1 MADPEQFAARL
12 RAIAEGVELNS
23 GRAVKDAAA
32 AALVALVRLTPVGGP
47 PTSPRDPHPG
57 LARSNWHVL
66 AGEATAR
73 VQREATT
80 EGDAVGAGLAVING
94 LGRPDAVTIS
104 NPVPYINK
112 LNDGS
117 SSQAPAG
124 FVQAALAAASTAL
137 RRVRLLTNVRS
148 RS

>member
-12 RAIAEGVELNS
+12 LAIAEGVELNS

-32 AALVALVRLTPVGGP
+32 AAVVALVRLTPVGGP

-57 LARSNWHVL
+57 LARSNWYVI
-66 AGEATAR
+66 AGEASAQHVR
-73 VQREATT
+73 DHTT
-80 EGDAVGAGLAVING
+80 EGDAVSRAIFEVNG
-94 LGRPDAVTIS
+94 LGRPDVVSIS

-117 SSQAPAG
+117 STQAPAG
-124 FVQAALAAASTAL
+124 FVQAALAAASARL
-137 RRVRLLTNVRS
+137 KSVRLLTNVRS
-148 RS
+148 RF